1 MLQRWAVL
9 TFYVQYGTQSSI
21 ISFNNINIGLDR
33 RLRHYLIYN
42 FFNYIDVGTFTD
54 IGNIICTVLES
65 FRSISQP
72 MIDRNFSTLS
82 GLTNASK
89 RLQNSANNIANISK
103 GSNVDIIEEIVDQ
116 IVSKV
121 AIQANVN
128 VIKTNDGTLG
138 TILDIKS

>member
-1 MLQRWAVL
+1 
-9 TFYVQYGTQSSI
+9 
-21 ISFNNINIGLDR
+21 
-33 RLRHYLIYN
+33 
-42 FFNYIDVGTFTD
+42 
-54 IGNIICTVLES
+54 
-65 FRSISQP
+65 
-72 MIDRNFSTLS
+72 MIDTNFSTLS

-116 IVSKV
+116 IVSKA

>member
-1 MLQRWAVL
+1 
-9 TFYVQYGTQSSI
+9 
-21 ISFNNINIGLDR
+21 
-33 RLRHYLIYN
+33 
-42 FFNYIDVGTFTD
+42 
-54 IGNIICTVLES
+54 
-65 FRSISQP
+65 

-116 IVSKV
+116 IVSKA

>member
-1 MLQRWAVL
+1 MLD
-9 TFYVQYGTQSSI
+9 T
-21 ISFNNINIGLDR
+21 
-33 RLRHYLIYN
+33 
-42 FFNYIDVGTFTD
+42 
-54 IGNIICTVLES
+54 
-65 FRSISQP
+65 
-72 MIDRNFSTLS
+72 NFSTLS

-116 IVSKV
+116 IVSKA

>member
-1 MLQRWAVL
+1 ML
-9 TFYVQYGTQSSI
+9 
-21 ISFNNINIGLDR
+21 
-33 RLRHYLIYN
+33 
-42 FFNYIDVGTFTD
+42 
-54 IGNIICTVLES
+54 
-65 FRSISQP
+65 
-72 MIDRNFSTLS
+72 DRNFSTLS

-116 IVSKV
+116 IVSKA

>member
-1 MLQRWAVL
+1 ML
-9 TFYVQYGTQSSI
+9 
-21 ISFNNINIGLDR
+21 
-33 RLRHYLIYN
+33 
-42 FFNYIDVGTFTD
+42 
-54 IGNIICTVLES
+54 
-65 FRSISQP
+65 
-72 MIDRNFSTLS
+72 DRNFSTLS

-103 GSNVDIIEEIVDQ
+103 GSNVDITEEIVDQ
-116 IVSKV
+116 IVSKA

>member
-1 MLQRWAVL
+1 
-9 TFYVQYGTQSSI
+9 
-21 ISFNNINIGLDR
+21 
-33 RLRHYLIYN
+33 
-42 FFNYIDVGTFTD
+42 
-54 IGNIICTVLES
+54 
-65 FRSISQP
+65 

-116 IVSKV
+116 IVSKA

-128 VIKTNDGTLG
+128 VIKTNDETLG

>member
-1 MLQRWAVL
+1 ML
-9 TFYVQYGTQSSI
+9 
-21 ISFNNINIGLDR
+21 
-33 RLRHYLIYN
+33 
-42 FFNYIDVGTFTD
+42 
-54 IGNIICTVLES
+54 
-65 FRSISQP
+65 
-72 MIDRNFSTLS
+72 DRNFSTLS

>member
-1 MLQRWAVL
+1 
-9 TFYVQYGTQSSI
+9 
-21 ISFNNINIGLDR
+21 
-33 RLRHYLIYN
+33 
-42 FFNYIDVGTFTD
+42 
-54 IGNIICTVLES
+54 
-65 FRSISQP
+65 

>member
-1 MLQRWAVL
+1 
-9 TFYVQYGTQSSI
+9 
-21 ISFNNINIGLDR
+21 
-33 RLRHYLIYN
+33 
-42 FFNYIDVGTFTD
+42 
-54 IGNIICTVLES
+54 
-65 FRSISQP
+65 
-72 MIDRNFSTLS
+72 MIDTNFSTLS

-89 RLQNSANNIANISK
+89 RRQNSANNIANISK

>member
-1 MLQRWAVL
+1 
-9 TFYVQYGTQSSI
+9 
-21 ISFNNINIGLDR
+21 
-33 RLRHYLIYN
+33 
-42 FFNYIDVGTFTD
+42 
-54 IGNIICTVLES
+54 
-65 FRSISQP
+65 

-116 IVSKV
+116 IVSKA
-121 AIQANVN
+121 AIQAN
-128 VIKTNDGTLG
+128 IKTNDGTLG

>member
-1 MLQRWAVL
+1 
-9 TFYVQYGTQSSI
+9 
-21 ISFNNINIGLDR
+21 
-33 RLRHYLIYN
+33 
-42 FFNYIDVGTFTD
+42 
-54 IGNIICTVLES
+54 
-65 FRSISQP
+65 

-82 GLTNASK
+82 ELTNASK

-116 IVSKV
+116 IVSKA